1 MWTALDVAC
10 LDREI
15 RSMPLQLE
23 SWIGDG
29 GSRLS
34 GGQRKRLSLARALL
48 AGRPWLLLDEPSE
61 GLDPE
66 AEVRLVSQ
74 LDRWLAATGTGLI
87 VVSHRPA
94 LWALAPRRLDL

>member
-1 MWTALDVAC
+1 
-10 LDREI
+10 
-15 RSMPLQLE
+15 MPLQLE

-29 GSRLS
+29 GTRLS